1 MDLRKAARVV
11 LPLYLGSIYATLG
24 VMRVLTDALRSAGL
38 LRFSVAVAFAL
49 VSGIIGGLIAR
60 DPQGR
65 SWRVLGALAG
75 CAAVYTA
82 VIWPMESPEEKL
94 HFIEYGLLAL
104 LADRAAPARWS
115 ARGRFIGAA
124 LFVISAGWVD
134 ELIQGLLPSRHYDLR
149 DVGFNAVAG
158 FLALGSLTLVRWAR
172 TRAGSVSTSA
182 TFLSRP

>member
-11 LPLYLGSIYATLG
+11 IPLYLGSIYATLG
-24 VMRVLTDALRSAGL
+24 VMRVVTEALRSASL

-49 VSGIIGGLIAR
+49 TFGIVVGLIAR
-60 DPQGR
+60 DPQSR

-75 CAAVYTA
+75 CAAVYAA

-115 ARGRFIGAA
+115 ARGRFVGAA
-124 LFVISAGWVD
+124 LFVILAGWVD

-158 FLALGSLTLVRWAR
+158 FLALSSLTLVRWVR
-172 TRAGSVSTSA
+172 TRGVSVSTSA
-182 TFLSRP
+182 SFHSQP